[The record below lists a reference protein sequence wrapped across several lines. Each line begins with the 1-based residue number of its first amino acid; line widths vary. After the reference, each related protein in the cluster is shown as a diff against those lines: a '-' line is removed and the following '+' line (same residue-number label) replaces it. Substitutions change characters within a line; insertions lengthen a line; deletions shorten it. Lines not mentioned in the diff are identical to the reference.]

1 MTRIV
6 PFVLILLALS
16 TIYGAVWDI
25 WSHDMGFVETFWTP
39 SHGIIYISVALTGL
53 VVLAVVIQ
61 QSIKI
66 GSFSPKNIPN
76 AKGYALSGAGS
87 LFQLLSGVSDD
98 IYHSIFGF
106 DVTMWSPP
114 HVGVIFGAVIT
125 MLGVF
130 EMLADESEKWKKW
143 AGTILSL
150 SLAIVMMQ
158 IVLIEYSFVEGFS
171 LAERWQSFG
180 AYVSILMSPVII
192 YCFTLGA
199 KRLKKPVGGLI
210 SATAFLMNLIINFWW
225 NSTPSDFRFPL
236 MLFFS
241 GLLFDVAYVVYKNS
255 KFRSYAAG
263 IAAVIGLIIAQELQ
277 NPLSIKW
284 DALIYSVI
292 ASFLLGLMFVSFAE
306 KKLVFKD
313 YHVLSILLMLWIFVP
328 DTAMAHGEDA
338 SGKVAP
344 ELHPSIVLLEFL
356 IIFFL
361 GYFIASMLAKINSRK
376 RLNN

>member
-16 TIYGAVWDI
+16 TIYGATWDI
-25 WSHDMGFVETFWTP
+25 WSHDMGFVETFWTT
-39 SHGIIYISVALTGL
+39 SHGIIYISVALTGI

-66 GSFSPKNIPN
+66 GSFSPKHIPY
-76 AKGYALSGAGS
+76 AKGYALSGSGS
-87 LFQLLSGVSDD
+87 LFQLLAGVSDD
-98 IYHSIFGF
+98 YYHSIFGF

-114 HVGVIFGAVIT
+114 HVGVIFGAVLT
-125 MLGVF
+125 MVGVF
-130 EMLADESEKWKKW
+130 EMLAAEKDSWKKW
-143 AGTILSL
+143 AGTLLSL

-158 IVLIEYSFVEGFS
+158 IVLIEYSFVDDFS
-171 LAERWQSFG
+171 LTERWQAFN
-180 AYVSILMSPVII
+180 AYVSILMSPVMV

-199 KRLKKPVGGLI
+199 KRLSRPVGSLI
-210 SATAFLMNLIINFWW
+210 SASSFCMNLCIYYWW

-236 MLFFS
+236 MLFIS
-241 GLLFDVAYVVYKNS
+241 GLLFDAAYIVFKNK

-263 IAAVIGLIIAQELQ
+263 ISAVIGLEIAQMLQ

-284 DALIYSVI
+284 DATIFSI
-292 ASFLLGLMFVSFAE
+292 IISFLLGLLFVSFSE
-306 KKLVFKD
+306 NKLIFKN
-313 YHVLSILLMLWIFVP
+313 YHVLVILMIWVGVFVP
-328 DTAMAHGEDA
+328 ETVMAHGEDP

-344 ELHPSIVLLEFL
+344 ELHPSLVLLEFL

-361 GYFIASMLAKINSRK
+361 GYLIATALSRINMIK
-376 RLNN
+376 